1 MSSEVTPAFVEMIAL
16 TLAIHR
22 LKFMLYI
29 TTDPAE
35 GKLETQKVSETVG
48 PIAENGVVY
57 SADPHKIRP

>member
-1 MSSEVTPAFVEMIAL
+1 
-16 TLAIHR
+16 
-22 LKFMLYI
+22 MLYI